1 MPSKPIHAQVASS
14 VSIKPSA
21 LVYLGQIQMA
31 EIIELHPVKGEARL
45 TTPNPPAYAGITATY
60 RGHRT
65 RQNCEFFMPEI
76 RARSATHRRG
86 TESGKRPFSRTRIG
100 VLRSTQGT
108 KAGFHPRTNNRGRRY
123 AVVAAWKRHPYSLP
137 LVASPGIDSFQFGAT
152 TMTTLKPSTL
162 VYLGQIQAERS
173 SIRQSIPV
181 E

>member
-1 MPSKPIHAQVASS
+1 MCSS
-14 VSIKPSA
+14 D
-21 LVYLGQIQMA
+21 L
-31 EIIELHPVKGEARL
+31 
-45 TTPNPPAYAGITATY
+45 PAYAGITAKY

-65 RQNCEFFMPEI
+65 RQNCGFFMPEI

-100 VLRSTQGT
+100 VLRSTPGT

-181 E
+181 ESIAWHFVGIAHQAVTCALKEIVRAGGGK